1 VTGST
6 DISVRILYQWDE
18 AFSQTASFRPAG
30 SSVALID
37 WTVLPLPID
46 ESVPDPVMKAV
57 ARTAVSMGTVAY
69 RLFFKDALPNGVTAY
84 PASRAWIGKRVLERT
99 TRTWPADIA
108 TAFTSEAAVDIFFQ
122 YWHMQAQTALVL
134 RNDSLSDKS
143 MDRLRRARDWR
154 DLPFPADVKLLIA
167 PAVDGEGVLLAAA
180 HRDELD
186 FAVQAV
192 ADKLR
197 RAGVAVTIDG
207 SA

>member
-1 VTGST
+1 MTGSM
-6 DISVRILYQWDE
+6 DLSVRILYQWDE
-18 AFSQTASFRPAG
+18 AVSQTASFRPAG
-30 SSVALID
+30 SYVALID
-37 WTVLPLPID
+37 WTVLPRPAD
-46 ESVPDPVMKAV
+46 ESVPDPVMRAV
-57 ARTAVSMGTVAY
+57 ARTAISMGKIAF
-69 RLFFKDALPNGVTAY
+69 RLFFKEALPNGVTTY
-84 PASRAWIGKRVLERT
+84 PAPRAWIGKRVLERMR
-99 TRTWPADIA
+99 RTWPVDIA
-108 TAFTSEAAVDIFFQ
+108 TAITSEAAVDIFFQ

-192 ADKLR
+192 ADELR

-207 SA
+207 LE